1 MNSTQ
6 TATGL
11 QNSAWD
17 QAFRQGRKVF
27 YEAATSTL
35 RQCPENY
42 MLAIKGEQGWYPSVD
57 KAAPINAHSL
67 SFVLAEHS
75 KLDGDALAAAVQDS
89 FWGF

>member
-17 QAFRQGRKVF
+17 QARRQGRKVF

-42 MLAIKGEQGWYPSVD
+42 LLAVKGQHGWYPAPD
-57 KAAPINAHSL
+57 KASNIGAHSL
-67 SFVLAEHS
+67 SFVLTEHVA
-75 KLDGDALAAAVQDS
+75 LDGDALAAAVQDS